1 MSYTKTTWQ
10 DRLVQ
15 YPSRFTQTTNADG
28 TITLTPSSGT
38 VTQAGTPITAN
49 YLNNLETQYDN
60 AVADAVSQVTTI
72 PAWTVATLNTSV
84 GWAQYGGAYA
94 YAAYTKQPNGLVLL
108 RGAVKSGTAG
118 SIIFTLPTGYRP
130 QYDAAFASVDG
141 NNNHCTVVARADG
154 TVVLLASTGYTVN
167 TGFVSLDVIRF
178 QIKSS

>member
-1 MSYTKTTWQ
+1 MPYTKTSWA

-15 YPSRFTQTTNADG
+15 YPSRFTRTSDG
-28 TITLTPSSGT
+28 TYDTLTPSPGT
-38 VTQAGTPITAN
+38 VTTPGTPLTASA
-49 YLNNLETQYDN
+49 LNNMETQYDN

-72 PAWTVATLNTSV
+72 PNWTVATLVNS
-84 GWAQYGGAYA
+84 WAQYGGSYA

-108 RGAVKSGTAG
+108 RGAVKSGTTG
-118 SIIFTLPTGYRP
+118 TIMFNLPTGYRP

-167 TGFVSLDVIRF
+167 TAFISLDVVRF
-178 QIKSS
+178 QTKSS